1 MIPIEAVIGLGLI
14 VFSIGLAGVLVRKN
28 LVIMLMSLELLL
40 NGVNI
45 ILAGLG
51 RHLNSPRG
59 SIFALFVII
68 IAVSE
73 AAVGFALV
81 LSYFRHKKS
90 YDTDALNDL
99 KG

>member
-1 MIPIEAVIGLGLI
+1 MIPIEAVVGLGLLI
-14 VFSIGLAGVLVRKN
+14 FTVGLAGVLVRKN

-51 RHLNSPRG
+51 HYLKSPRG

-68 IAVSE
+68 VAVSE

-81 LSYFRHKKS
+81 LSYFRQKKT

>member
-1 MIPIEAVIGLGLI
+1 MIPINAVLILGLTL
-14 VFSIGLAGVLVRKN
+14 FCIGIFGVLFRKN

-40 NGVNI
+40 NGINVV
-45 ILAGLG
+45 LVGFG
-51 RHLNSPRG
+51 FQMGSPRG

-81 LSYFRHKKS
+81 LSYFRQHKS
-90 YDTDALNDL
+90 YDTDWLKDL
-99 KG
+99 RG

>member
-1 MIPIEAVIGLGLI
+1 MIPIEAVLGLGLI
-14 VFSIGLAGVLVRKN
+14 VFSIGLAGVIVRKN

-51 RHLNSPRG
+51 RSLNSPRG

>member
-1 MIPIEAVIGLGLI
+1 MIPVNAVFGLGLLLFFI
-14 VFSIGLAGVLVRKN
+14 GVLGVLFRKN

-51 RHLNSPRG
+51 YHLKSPRG
-59 SIFALFVII
+59 AIFGTFVILM
-68 IAVSE
+68 AVAE

-81 LSYFRHKKS
+81 LAYFHRKRI
-90 YDTDALNDL
+90 YDVDELTELR
-99 KG
+99 G

>member
-1 MIPIEAVIGLGLI
+1 MIPIEAVIALGLLLF
-14 VFSIGLAGVLVRKN
+14 VIGLIGVLVRKN

-40 NGVNI
+40 NGVNV

-51 RHLNSPRG
+51 RHWNSPRG

-68 IAVSE
+68 MAVSE

-81 LSYFRHKKS
+81 LAYFRQKKT
-90 YDTDALNDL
+90 YNTDALNDL

>member
-1 MIPIEAVIGLGLI
+1 MIPIEAVLGLGLLL
-14 VFSIGLAGVLVRKN
+14 FAIGLAGVLVRKN

-40 NGVNI
+40 NGANV

-51 RHLNSPRG
+51 QHLGSPRG

-68 IAVSE
+68 MAVSE
-73 AAVGFALV
+73 AAVGFALI
-81 LSYFRHKKS
+81 LAYFRQKKT
-90 YDTDALNDL
+90 YDPDALNDL

>member
-1 MIPIEAVIGLGLI
+1 MIPVDLVLGLGLLI
-14 VFSIGLAGVLVRKN
+14 FSIGLVGVLIRKN
-28 LVIMLMSLELLL
+28 LIIMLMSLELLL

-51 RHLNSPRG
+51 YHFKSPRG
-59 SIFALFVII
+59 SAFALFVIVM
-68 IAVSE
+68 AVSE

-81 LSYFRHKKS
+81 LAYFRQRKRA
-90 YDTDALNDL
+90 DADELSEL

>member
-1 MIPIEAVIGLGLI
+1 MIPIEAVLGLGLI
-14 VFSIGLAGVLVRKN
+14 VFSIGLAGVIVRKN

-40 NGVNI
+40 NGVNV

-51 RHLNSPRG
+51 RYLNSPRG